1 MKTDLCRVRWLW
13 LAAALTASLAIIG
26 LASPGQGTPYRLTQD
41 STATDASGEVAALR
55 GQFSLTPQVAPLDW
69 KNYSL
74 DLVYLE
80 IAAPSGPPRVLRG
93 SGHYSVGGRGPIT
106 QRLTL
111 DLRENTEDWHFDS
124 GSVPVT
130 ADWPE
135 LDLELVATSDST
147 TLKLRVAAVP
157 VTQRWHYRLLAG
169 NWFLDNCAVCGRPPI
184 QVPLRGGFD
193 LVLVD
198 SNPLYDRYHLF
209 DLHLTDGAANPDY
222 EITGEGT
229 LQIGGEVAIQQQWRL
244 EVNVTTPAGGRRATL
259 TNESAVVERRWPM
272 LATSLAEDGGS
283 LTSQYF
289 LNLPAAPVRELWFN
303 TVRGLTSGVTD
314 PPSRISAAD
323 VLNDTGRVV
332 RRGED
337 LLAAVGLPAATDA
350 SVDAFDVLP
359 GGEVV
364 FSLTGPAKSTTLGEL
379 QEGDLLSE
387 RGKLLLTNQGLMA
400 AFGIMPIVPDLG
412 LDAVRWLDT
421 GEWLFSI
428 HTPAFSERL
437 GVQLGRGDI
446 LGSSGRVVRSNAEL
460 LARFKPDAPDHDYG
474 LDGFFIWPSGEIWF
488 STEEGFQDAALG
500 PITDGDILS
509 DDGYVVG
516 KNLDLLRDFQ
526 PLEDLA
532 NFGLEGLFVVSDA
545 ALPPGA
551 AGPKVGIGPRPGS
564 IPTLTWTGSGR
575 VFQVESTLWLSDPFA
590 PVSLITTDTQWTE
603 PPAFAKR
610 TERYFRVLSW

>member
-1 MKTDLCRVRWLW
+1 MKTDLRRVRWLW
-13 LAAALTASLAIIG
+13 LAAALTASLVAVG
-26 LASPGQGTPYRLTQD
+26 RASPGQGTPYRLTQD
-41 STATDASGEVAALR
+41 STTTDAAGTAVLR
-55 GQFSLTPQVAPLDW
+55 GQFGLVPQISPLDW
-69 KNYSL
+69 KVYAL
-74 DLVYLE
+74 DWVYLE
-80 IAAPSGPPRVLRG
+80 IATPDGPPRVLRG
-93 SGHYSVGGRGPIT
+93 SGHYTVGGRGPIT

-124 GSVPVT
+124 GSVRVT

-135 LDLELVATSDST
+135 LDLELAATNAPT

-157 VTQRWHYRLLAG
+157 VSQCWRYQVLAG
-169 NWFLDNCAVCGRPPI
+169 NWFLDNCAVCDRPTI
-184 QVPLRGGFD
+184 LVPLRGGFD
-193 LVLVD
+193 LALID
-198 SNPLYDRYHLF
+198 SNPLFNRYHLF
-209 DLHLTDGAANPDY
+209 NLRLTDGAAKPDY

-244 EVNVTTPAGGRRATL
+244 DVNVTTPAGGRRAIL
-259 TNESAVVERRWPM
+259 TNESAMVERRWPM

-314 PPSRISAAD
+314 PPNRISAAD
-323 VLNDTGRVV
+323 VLTDTGRVV
-332 RRGED
+332 RRGQN
-337 LLAAVGLPAATDA
+337 LLAAVGLSAATDA

-359 GGEVV
+359 GGEIA
-364 FSLTGPAKSTTLGEL
+364 FSLTAPAQSETLGAL

-387 RGKLLLTNQGLMA
+387 NGKLLLTNQALVA

-412 LDAVRWLDT
+412 LDAVRRLDT

-428 HTPAFSERL
+428 RTPAFSERF
-437 GVQLGRGDI
+437 GIMLGRGDL

-460 LARFKPDAPDHDYG
+460 LARFKPDTLDHDYG

-488 STEEGFQDAALG
+488 STEEGFQDANLG

-509 DDGYVVG
+509 DEGYVVG

-545 ALPPGA
+545 ALPPGEV
-551 AGPKVGIGPRPGS
+551 GPKVRIGPQPGS

-575 VFQVESTLWLSDPFA
+575 VFQVESTLRLGDPFA
-590 PVSLITTDTQWTE
+590 PVSLITTETQWSE

-610 TERYFRVLSW
+610 IERYFRVLSW

>member
-1 MKTDLCRVRWLW
+1 MRWGW
-13 LAAALTASLAIIG
+13 LTLALATSIAGVAQTAS
-26 LASPGQGTPYRLTQD
+26 TPYRLTQD
-41 STATDASGEVAALR
+41 SAATDAGGEVAALQGR
-55 GQFSLTPQVAPLDW
+55 FSLTPRVAPLDW
-69 KNYSL
+69 KSYSL

-80 IAAPSGPPRVLRG
+80 VAAPSGPPRVLRG
-93 SGHYSVGGRGPIT
+93 SGHYTVGGRGPIT

-111 DLRENTEDWHFDS
+111 DLRENTEDWHLDS

-135 LDLELVATSDST
+135 LDLELAATNAPAA
-147 TLKLRVAAVP
+147 LKLRVAAVP
-157 VTQRWHYRLLAG
+157 VSQCWRYQVLAG
-169 NWFLDNCAVCGRPPI
+169 NWFLDDCAVCDRPTVL
-184 QVPLRGGFD
+184 VPLRGGFD
-193 LVLVD
+193 LALVD
-198 SNPLYDRYHLF
+198 ANPLFNRYHLF
-209 DLHLTDGAANPDY
+209 NLHLTDGGAMPNY

-244 EVNVTTPAGGRRATL
+244 EVNVTTPFSGRRAIL

-283 LTSQYF
+283 LTSRYF

-303 TVRGLTSGVTD
+303 TVHGLTSGVTD
-314 PPSRISAAD
+314 PPNRISAAD
-323 VLNDTGRVV
+323 VLTDTGRVV
-332 RRGED
+332 RRGLD
-337 LLAAVGLPAATDA
+337 LLAAVGLPASTDA
-350 SVDAFDVLP
+350 SVDAFEVLP
-359 GGEVV
+359 GGEIA
-364 FSLTGPAKSTTLGEL
+364 FSLTAPAQSETLGAL
-379 QEGDLLSE
+379 QEGDLLSDS
-387 RGKLLLTNQGLMA
+387 GKLLLTNQGLVA

-428 HTPAFSERL
+428 RTPAFSERL

-460 LARFKPDAPDHDYG
+460 LARFKPDIPDHDYG

-488 STEEGFQDAALG
+488 STEEGFQDANLG
-500 PITDGDILS
+500 PITDGDILG

-545 ALPPGA
+545 ALPPA
-551 AGPKVGIGPRPGS
+551 AVGPKVAISLNPSAG
-564 IPTLTWTGSGR
+564 PTLSWTGQGR
-575 VFQVESTLWLSDPFA
+575 VFQVEATGRLGDPFA
-590 PVSLITTDTQWTE
+590 PASLITTDTQWTE